1 VFLSTGNP
9 AQVRLGRALSQ
20 RGAIGLTSLMVIVV
34 PVRIATD
41 SPLIPVM
48 RDYSGEAAI
57 PEWPHLEGTDTPPRR
72 QDRFVVDL

>member
-1 VFLSTGNP
+1 
-9 AQVRLGRALSQ
+9 
-20 RGAIGLTSLMVIVV
+20 MVIDV

-41 SPLIPVM
+41 SPLIPLS

-57 PEWPHLEGTDTPPRR
+57 PEWPHLEGTDTPPRC